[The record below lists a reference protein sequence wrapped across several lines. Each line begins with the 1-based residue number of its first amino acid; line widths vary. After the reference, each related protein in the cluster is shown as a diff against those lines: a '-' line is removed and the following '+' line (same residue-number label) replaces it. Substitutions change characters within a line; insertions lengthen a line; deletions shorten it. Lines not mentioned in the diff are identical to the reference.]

1 VLKILKYT
9 NIWKKVVLIFFC
21 SLLFISCEKDETLIN
36 DGTVIWRPNPIAIIG
51 NKQIQLNWLNYS
63 IYNLVLRPFTYA
75 DPDNFEIYISI
86 ATPDSFSKLI
96 ELKNTND
103 YSYKIENLTN
113 GQPYYFYVVSKKKR
127 YASLISDTIM
137 VIPNQKTNTEN
148 LITIDDL
155 HSVSSVAFGS
165 QINKIAYVDKFYK
178 WNGGSNCCMAV
189 SILISNLDGSES
201 ELLEINASQPFWSP
215 NNDKI
220 VFRTE
225 NGMASQIALFDYNTK
240 IITKLTDDTFF
251 DYAPVFSNNGD
262 LILYQSSKNSPT
274 TYSTNIW
281 MINLKTSETSQITD
295 IVDLNLRDAGRP
307 NLVDN
312 EKFLFHGIGQD
323 YKSQIYE
330 SSVTTM
336 QVIPKIV
343 SNWNDYCPSKS
354 PDNKNIAFIS
364 DRSGSNQIW
373 LYSNI
378 DKSLRQLSGFSGD
391 EDIMEEWNRIEWMD
405 NFNILFSI
413 SDNKLIKLKI
423 D

>member
-1 VLKILKYT
+1 M
-9 NIWKKVVLIFFC
+9 KKAVFLFFFSLIIF
-21 SLLFISCEKDETLIN
+21 SCEKDETLIN

-51 NKQIQLNWLNYS
+51 NNQVQLNWLNYS
-63 IYNLVLRPFTYA
+63 IYEMVLRPFTYV

-86 ATPDSFSKLI
+86 ATPDSFTKLI
-96 ELKNTND
+96 ELKNTKD

-127 YASLISDTIM
+127 YSSLISDTIM

-148 LITIDDL
+148 LITLDDS
-155 HSVSSVAFGS
+155 HSVTSVAFGS
-165 QINKIAYVDKFYK
+165 QINKIAYVDKSYM

-201 ELLEINASQPFWSP
+201 ELLEINGFEPFWSP

-225 NGMASQIALFDYNTK
+225 NGEINLENGMPSQIALFDYNTK

-262 LILYQSSKNSPT
+262 LILFQSSKNSPT

-281 MINLKTSETSQITD
+281 MINLKTSETNQITD

-307 NLVDN
+307 NWVDN

-336 QVIPKIV
+336 QVTPKIV
-343 SNWNDYCPSKS
+343 SNWNDYCPSES

-373 LYSNI
+373 IYSNI
-378 DKSLRQLSGFSGD
+378 DKSLRQLSGFSEDGD
-391 EDIMEEWNRIEWMD
+391 ISKEWNRIEWMD
-405 NFNILFSI
+405 NFNILFTF

-423 D
+423 E